1 MLKIEEARIRWDHHL
16 VIMPFPKFLI
26 VAGCWLAA
34 LPSPAAESTSLTDTA
49 PVEREDASHV
59 TIDAKRIPGPRSIRL
74 RRCQDVVIRHCDLG
88 SVELME
94 CDRVV
99 IEHCYLHDSPGNGV
113 ELGNCSEVLVRGC
126 RIENVSTGVYAQ
138 ESRKIRV
145 EGNFVRNVT
154 GPFPR
159 GQMVQ
164 FNQVTGPGNA
174 ILNNYATN
182 ERGKSQPEDVISLY
196 RSEGTPEE
204 PILIAHNYL
213 TGDPVHGSEDKSRSG
228 SGIMLGDGGGAFQTC
243 RNNIILSAGQAGIGV
258 AGGHSLVI
266 EDNLI
271 VGTRSTVANVGLYL
285 WNQSEGPGGRIT
297 VRRNRVHWING
308 EGTEN
313 PFWDGGGFAEVVE
326 EENRFGD
333 ASLIQEL
340 PAPPPLPIL
349 PFRPES

>member
-1 MLKIEEARIRWDHHL
+1 MRCDFPRVTSKLFLLLIPWIATLSADDQAVRPVTLQESPPISLREA
-16 VIMPFPKFLI
+16 K
-26 VAGCWLAA
+26 
-34 LPSPAAESTSLTDTA
+34 E
-49 PVEREDASHV
+49 V
-59 TIDAKRIPGPRSIRL
+59 TIESKRIGGELSIEL
-74 RRCQDVVIRHCDLG
+74 WRCQDITIIGCDLAG
-88 SVELME
+88 IYLTE
-94 CDRVV
+94 CERVT
-99 IEHCYLHDSPGNGV
+99 IRNCLLHDSVRNGV
-113 ELGNCSEVLVRGC
+113 EIMNSKQVRIEGC
-126 RIENVSTGVYAQ
+126 RIENVSSAVYAQ
-138 ESRKIRV
+138 ESQNIKVI
-145 EGNFVRNVT
+145 GIFARNVK

-174 ILNNYATN
+174 ILNNHATN

-271 VGTRSTVANVGLYL
+271 VGIRSTVANVGLYL

-308 EGTEN
+308 EGTQN

-326 EENRFGD
+326 EENQFGD